1 MLEFTSVS
9 VSSYEAATLSD
20 ALNAHAADGWSVV
33 QIVPAG
39 TVIVAY
45 LSRPATGAPSDAAT
59 TASAATA
66 AVAATAAAT
75 PVVDAPAP
83 APAPDQFNAL
93 LLSVSPARQSQQ
105 QRRHGCTTQCS
116 TTAGIRRAA
125 PSRLSLSLTSQL
137 MPRIRAAV
145 ENEMARA
152 PTHTAVYIVV

>member
-45 LSRPATGAPSDAAT
+45 LSRPASSAPSDAAT
-59 TASAATA
+59 TATAATA

-83 APAPDQFNAL
+83 APAPA
-93 LLSVSPARQSQQ
+93 PA
-105 QRRHGCTTQCS
+105 
-116 TTAGIRRAA
+116 AEPMAAAA
-125 PSRLSLSLTSQL
+125 PAPAPAPAPADAVPAGWYPDPSSRFELRYWDGTRWTEHGSRGGQQSTD
-137 MPRIRAAV
+137 PPVA
-145 ENEMARA
+145 
-152 PTHTAVYIVV
+152 

>member
-59 TASAATA
+59 TATAATA

-83 APAPDQFNAL
+83 EPMAAAAPAAAPAPAPADAVPAGWYPDPSSRFEL
-93 LLSVSPARQSQQ
+93 RYWDGTRWTEHVSRGGQQS
-105 QRRHGCTTQCS
+105 TDPPV
-116 TTAGIRRAA
+116 A
-125 PSRLSLSLTSQL
+125 
-137 MPRIRAAV
+137 
-145 ENEMARA
+145 
-152 PTHTAVYIVV
+152 

>member
-59 TASAATA
+59 TATAATA

-83 APAPDQFNAL
+83 EHMAAAAPAPAPAPAPADAVPAGWYPDPSSRFEL
-93 LLSVSPARQSQQ
+93 RYWDGTRWTEHVSRGGQQS
-105 QRRHGCTTQCS
+105 TDPPV
-116 TTAGIRRAA
+116 A
-125 PSRLSLSLTSQL
+125 
-137 MPRIRAAV
+137 
-145 ENEMARA
+145 
-152 PTHTAVYIVV
+152 

>member
-45 LSRPATGAPSDAAT
+45 LSRPATGAPSAAAT
-59 TASAATA
+59 TATAATA

-83 APAPDQFNAL
+83 APAPA
-93 LLSVSPARQSQQ
+93 PAVEPM
-105 QRRHGCTTQCS
+105 
-116 TTAGIRRAA
+116 AAAAA
-125 PSRLSLSLTSQL
+125 PAPAPADAVPAGWYPDPSSRFELRYWDGTRWTEHVSRGGQQSTD
-137 MPRIRAAV
+137 PPVA
-145 ENEMARA
+145 
-152 PTHTAVYIVV
+152 

>member
-45 LSRPATGAPSDAAT
+45 LSRPASGAPSDAAT
-59 TASAATA
+59 TATAATA

-83 APAPDQFNAL
+83 APAPA
-93 LLSVSPARQSQQ
+93 PA
-105 QRRHGCTTQCS
+105 
-116 TTAGIRRAA
+116 AEPMAAAA
-125 PSRLSLSLTSQL
+125 PAPAPAPAPADAVPAGWYPDPSSRFELRYWDGTRWTEHVSRGGQQSTD
-137 MPRIRAAV
+137 PPVA
-145 ENEMARA
+145 
-152 PTHTAVYIVV
+152 

>member
-59 TASAATA
+59 TATAATA

-83 APAPDQFNAL
+83 APAPA
-93 LLSVSPARQSQQ
+93 PA
-105 QRRHGCTTQCS
+105 
-116 TTAGIRRAA
+116 AEPMAAAA
-125 PSRLSLSLTSQL
+125 PAAAPAPAPADAVPAGWYPDPSSRFELRYWDGTRWTEHVSRGGQQSTD
-137 MPRIRAAV
+137 PPVA
-145 ENEMARA
+145 
-152 PTHTAVYIVV
+152 

>member
-59 TASAATA
+59 TATAATA

-83 APAPDQFNAL
+83 APAPA
-93 LLSVSPARQSQQ
+93 PA
-105 QRRHGCTTQCS
+105 
-116 TTAGIRRAA
+116 AEPMAVAA
-125 PSRLSLSLTSQL
+125 PAAAPAPAPADAVPAGWYPDPSSRFELRYWDGTRWTEHVSRGGQQSTD
-137 MPRIRAAV
+137 PPVA
-145 ENEMARA
+145 
-152 PTHTAVYIVV
+152 

>member
-45 LSRPATGAPSDAAT
+45 LSRPATGASSDTAT
-59 TASAATA
+59 TATAATA

-83 APAPDQFNAL
+83 APAPA
-93 LLSVSPARQSQQ
+93 PA
-105 QRRHGCTTQCS
+105 
-116 TTAGIRRAA
+116 AEPMAAAA
-125 PSRLSLSLTSQL
+125 PAPAPAPADAVPAGWYPDPSSRFELRYWDGTRWTEHVSRGGQQSTD
-137 MPRIRAAV
+137 PPVA
-145 ENEMARA
+145 
-152 PTHTAVYIVV
+152 

>member
-45 LSRPATGAPSDAAT
+45 LSRPATGAPSAAAT
-59 TASAATA
+59 TATAATA

-83 APAPDQFNAL
+83 APAPA
-93 LLSVSPARQSQQ
+93 PA
-105 QRRHGCTTQCS
+105 
-116 TTAGIRRAA
+116 AEPMAAAAA
-125 PSRLSLSLTSQL
+125 PAPAPADAVPAGWYPDPSSRFELRYWDGTRWTEHVSRGGQQSTD
-137 MPRIRAAV
+137 PPVA
-145 ENEMARA
+145 
-152 PTHTAVYIVV
+152 

>member
-45 LSRPATGAPSDAAT
+45 LSRPATGASSDTAT
-59 TASAATA
+59 TATAATA

-83 APAPDQFNAL
+83 APAAEPMA
-93 LLSVSPARQSQQ
+93 A
-105 QRRHGCTTQCS
+105 
-116 TTAGIRRAA
+116 AA
-125 PSRLSLSLTSQL
+125 P
-137 MPRIRAAV
+137 
-145 ENEMARA
+145 A
-152 PTHTAVYIVV
+152 PTPAPADAVPAGWYPDPSSRFELRYWDGTRWTEHVSRGGQQSTDPPVA

>member
-33 QIVPAG
+33 QIIAAG

-45 LSRPATGAPSDAAT
+45 LSRPATGASSDAAT
-59 TASAATA
+59 TATAATA

-83 APAPDQFNAL
+83 APAPA
-93 LLSVSPARQSQQ
+93 PA
-105 QRRHGCTTQCS
+105 
-116 TTAGIRRAA
+116 AEPMAAAA
-125 PSRLSLSLTSQL
+125 PAPAPAPADAVPAGWYPDPSSRFELRYWDGTRWTEHVSRGGQQSTD
-137 MPRIRAAV
+137 PPVA
-145 ENEMARA
+145 
-152 PTHTAVYIVV
+152 

>member
-45 LSRPATGAPSDAAT
+45 LSRPATGASSDAAT
-59 TASAATA
+59 TATAATA

-83 APAPDQFNAL
+83 EPMAAAAPAPAPAPAPADAVPAGWYPDPSSRFEL
-93 LLSVSPARQSQQ
+93 RYWDGTRWTEHVSRGGQQS
-105 QRRHGCTTQCS
+105 TDPPV
-116 TTAGIRRAA
+116 A
-125 PSRLSLSLTSQL
+125 
-137 MPRIRAAV
+137 
-145 ENEMARA
+145 
-152 PTHTAVYIVV
+152 

>member
-59 TASAATA
+59 TATAATA

-83 APAPDQFNAL
+83 EPMAAAAPAPAPAPAPADAVPAGWYPDPSSRFEL
-93 LLSVSPARQSQQ
+93 RYWDGTRWTEHVSRGGQQS
-105 QRRHGCTTQCS
+105 TDPPV
-116 TTAGIRRAA
+116 A
-125 PSRLSLSLTSQL
+125 
-137 MPRIRAAV
+137 
-145 ENEMARA
+145 
-152 PTHTAVYIVV
+152 

>member
-45 LSRPATGAPSDAAT
+45 LSRPATGASSDTAT
-59 TASAATA
+59 TATAATA

-83 APAPDQFNAL
+83 EPMAAAAPAPAPAPAPADAVPAGWYPDPSSRFEL
-93 LLSVSPARQSQQ
+93 RYWDGTRWTEHVSRGGQQS
-105 QRRHGCTTQCS
+105 TDPPV
-116 TTAGIRRAA
+116 A
-125 PSRLSLSLTSQL
+125 
-137 MPRIRAAV
+137 
-145 ENEMARA
+145 
-152 PTHTAVYIVV
+152 

>member
-59 TASAATA
+59 TATAATA

-83 APAPDQFNAL
+83 APAPAAE
-93 LLSVSPARQSQQ
+93 PMA
-105 QRRHGCTTQCS
+105 
-116 TTAGIRRAA
+116 AAA
-125 PSRLSLSLTSQL
+125 PAAAPAPAPADAVPAGWYPDPSSRFELRYWDGTRWTEHVSRGGQQSTD
-137 MPRIRAAV
+137 PPVA
-145 ENEMARA
+145 
-152 PTHTAVYIVV
+152 

>member
-45 LSRPATGAPSDAAT
+45 LSRPATGAPSAAAT
-59 TASAATA
+59 TATAATA

-75 PVVDAPAP
+75 PVVDAPAAAPAPAVEPMAAAAAP
-83 APAPDQFNAL
+83 APAPAPADAVPAGWYPDPSSRFEL
-93 LLSVSPARQSQQ
+93 RYWDGTRWTEHVSRGGQQS
-105 QRRHGCTTQCS
+105 TDPPV
-116 TTAGIRRAA
+116 A
-125 PSRLSLSLTSQL
+125 
-137 MPRIRAAV
+137 
-145 ENEMARA
+145 
-152 PTHTAVYIVV
+152 

>member
-39 TVIVAY
+39 IVIVAY
-45 LSRPATGAPSDAAT
+45 LSRPATNAPSDAAT
-59 TASAATA
+59 TATAATA

-83 APAPDQFNAL
+83 EPMAAAAPAPAPAPAPADAVPAGWYPDPSSRFEL
-93 LLSVSPARQSQQ
+93 RYWDGTRWTEHVSRGGQQS
-105 QRRHGCTTQCS
+105 TDPPV
-116 TTAGIRRAA
+116 A
-125 PSRLSLSLTSQL
+125 
-137 MPRIRAAV
+137 
-145 ENEMARA
+145 
-152 PTHTAVYIVV
+152 

>member
-45 LSRPATGAPSDAAT
+45 LSRPATGASSDAAT
-59 TASAATA
+59 TATAATA

-83 APAPDQFNAL
+83 APAPA
-93 LLSVSPARQSQQ
+93 PA
-105 QRRHGCTTQCS
+105 
-116 TTAGIRRAA
+116 AEPMAAAA
-125 PSRLSLSLTSQL
+125 PAAAPAPAPADAVPAGWYPDPSSRFELRYWDGTRWTEHVSRGGQQSTD
-137 MPRIRAAV
+137 PPVA
-145 ENEMARA
+145 
-152 PTHTAVYIVV
+152 

>member
-45 LSRPATGAPSDAAT
+45 LSRPATGASSDAAT
-59 TASAATA
+59 TATAATA

-83 APAPDQFNAL
+83 APAPA
-93 LLSVSPARQSQQ
+93 PA
-105 QRRHGCTTQCS
+105 
-116 TTAGIRRAA
+116 AEPMAAAA
-125 PSRLSLSLTSQL
+125 PAPAPAPADAVPAGWYPDPSSRFELRYWDGTRWTEHVSRGGQQSTD
-137 MPRIRAAV
+137 PPVA
-145 ENEMARA
+145 
-152 PTHTAVYIVV
+152 

>member
-45 LSRPATGAPSDAAT
+45 LSRPASGAPSDAAA
-59 TASAATA
+59 TATAATA

-83 APAPDQFNAL
+83 APAPA
-93 LLSVSPARQSQQ
+93 PA
-105 QRRHGCTTQCS
+105 
-116 TTAGIRRAA
+116 AEPMAAAA
-125 PSRLSLSLTSQL
+125 PAPAPAPADAVPAGWYPDPSSRFELRYWDGTRWTEHVSRGGQQSTD
-137 MPRIRAAV
+137 PPVA
-145 ENEMARA
+145 
-152 PTHTAVYIVV
+152 

>member
-45 LSRPATGAPSDAAT
+45 LSRPTTGASTAAAT
-59 TASAATA
+59 TTMTATA
-66 AVAATAAAT
+66 AVAATPAATASAT

-83 APAPDQFNAL
+83 APAPA
-93 LLSVSPARQSQQ
+93 VEPMA
-105 QRRHGCTTQCS
+105 
-116 TTAGIRRAA
+116 AAAA
-125 PSRLSLSLTSQL
+125 PAPAPADAVPAGWYPDPSSRFELRYWDGTRWTEHVSRGGQQSTD
-137 MPRIRAAV
+137 PPVA
-145 ENEMARA
+145 
-152 PTHTAVYIVV
+152 

>member
-45 LSRPATGAPSDAAT
+45 LSRPATGASSDTAT
-59 TASAATA
+59 TATAATA

-83 APAPDQFNAL
+83 APAPA
-93 LLSVSPARQSQQ
+93 PADEPM
-105 QRRHGCTTQCS
+105 
-116 TTAGIRRAA
+116 AAAA
-125 PSRLSLSLTSQL
+125 PAPAPAPADAVPAGWYPDPSSRFELRYWDGTRWTEHVSRGGQQSTD
-137 MPRIRAAV
+137 PPVA
-145 ENEMARA
+145 
-152 PTHTAVYIVV
+152 

>member
-20 ALNAHAADGWSVV
+20 ALNAHAAEGWSVV

-45 LSRPATGAPSDAAT
+45 LSRPATGASPDAAT
-59 TASAATA
+59 TATAATA

-83 APAPDQFNAL
+83 APAPA
-93 LLSVSPARQSQQ
+93 PA
-105 QRRHGCTTQCS
+105 
-116 TTAGIRRAA
+116 AEPMAAAA
-125 PSRLSLSLTSQL
+125 PAPAPAPADAVPAGWYPDPSSRFELRYWDGTRWTEHVSRGGQQSTD
-137 MPRIRAAV
+137 PPVA
-145 ENEMARA
+145 
-152 PTHTAVYIVV
+152 